1 MKLTRTAL
9 VLAALPAFVYSAGAF
24 AGMSDIVA
32 ADNQVGIQVTD
43 MNLDY
48 TETGNGYDG
57 TPVGTLDTENGD
69 VYGFNLTYSSLANWF
84 LGNDYL
90 SLQYGQNHGNTDYV
104 GQYLPLTS
112 VNNYG
117 QATATSSAKTIDYS
131 LRYGKGFVL
140 GGKVMAIPY
149 LEVGSHQWDRGVNE
163 GETYKHSYYGVGAM
177 LQFSPANQLVLTI
190 NGLVGKTHSANIDVA
205 GALPFYSDL
214 GSSTLTRIGASLD
227 YAFTKRIHGMVGFDY
242 TDYKYGMSQPV
253 QIGIHTVWEPDS
265 ETKKT
270 MYRVGIGYAF

>member
-1 MKLTRTAL
+1 MKLTRTAF
-9 VLAALPAFVYSAGAF
+9 VLAALPAFVYSAGAS

-48 TETGNGYDG
+48 TETGDG
-57 TPVGTLDTENGD
+57 VHTAVAGTLDTEKGD

-90 SLQYGQNHGNTDYV
+90 ALQYGQNHGNTDYV
-104 GQYLPLTS
+104 GQPLTS
-112 VNNYG
+112 TVNTYG
-117 QATATSSAKTIDYS
+117 SKVQTDTAKTIDYS

-140 GGKVMAIPY
+140 GGKAMAIPY
-149 LEVGSHQWDRGVNE
+149 LEVGSHEWDRGL
-163 GETYKHSYYGVGAM
+163 GSYDETYKHSYYGVGAM
-177 LQFSPANQLVLTI
+177 LQFSPANKLVLTLD
-190 NGLVGKTHSANIDVA
+190 GLVGRTHGAHLDAAN
-205 GALPFYSDL
+205 GLLYSGDL
-214 GSSTLTRIGASLD
+214 GSDSLTRFGVSAD

-242 TDYKYGMSQPV
+242 TDYKYGVSQPNWL
-253 QIGIHTVWEPDS
+253 GLLEPDS

>member
-9 VLAALPAFVYSAGAF
+9 VLAALPAFVYSAGAS

-32 ADNQVGIQVTD
+32 ADNQLGIQVTD

-48 TETGNGYDG
+48 TETGDG
-57 TPVGTLDTENGD
+57 VHTALTGTLDTEKGD

-90 SLQYGQNHGNTDYV
+90 ALQYGQNHGNTDYV
-104 GQYLPLTS
+104 GQPLSSPT
-112 VNNYG
+112 NTYG
-117 QATATSSAKTIDYS
+117 SIVSSSTAKTIDYS

-140 GGKVMAIPY
+140 GGKAMAIPY
-149 LEVGSHQWDRGVNE
+149 LEIGSHEWDRGV
-163 GETYKHSYYGVGAM
+163 GYDETYKHSYYGVGGM
-177 LQFSPANQLVLTI
+177 LQFSPASKLVLTLDGMI
-190 NGLVGKTHSANIDVA
+190 GKTQGAHLDAANGL
-205 GALPFYSDL
+205 LYSGDL
-214 GSSTLTRIGASLD
+214 GSKALTRFGASLD
-227 YAFTKRIHGMVGFDY
+227 YAFTQRIHGMAGFDY
-242 TDYKYGMSQPV
+242 THYKYGVS
-253 QIGIHTVWEPDS
+253 GANWLGLLEPDS